1 MAKKKKKRAKT
12 EKAPVTPAKAQ
23 KILSDGMIRGKP
35 LTAKQKK
42 FFGLLAGGAKRIRKR
57 K

>member
-12 EKAPVTPAKAQ
+12 EKAPASPAKAR

-42 FFGLLAGGAKRIRKR
+42 LFGRLAGGAKRIRKR
-57 K
+57 R